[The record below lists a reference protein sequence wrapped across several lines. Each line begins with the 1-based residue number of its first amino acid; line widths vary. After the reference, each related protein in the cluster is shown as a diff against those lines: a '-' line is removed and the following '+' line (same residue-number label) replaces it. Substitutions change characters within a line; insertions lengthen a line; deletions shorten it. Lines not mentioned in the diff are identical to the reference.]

1 MRNNETKQQLLN
13 TVVSLSDT
21 RQEKLRASSPFGPV
35 RAGLTTLQIT
45 QRVLLSGSPSYSVK
59 QAKIIEFKYSEV
71 CVTLRLDTEQEGVVE
86 LLPSTLD
93 TTGTN
98 VLE

>member
-1 MRNNETKQQLLN
+1 MRSNETEQQLSS

-21 RQEKLRASSPFGPV
+21 RRERAIASSPFGPV

-45 QRVLLSGSPSYSVK
+45 QRVQPMESGSYSVK
-59 QAKIIEFKYSEV
+59 QAKILEFKYSEV
-71 CVTLRLDTEQEGVVE
+71 CVTLRLDTDQVAK
-86 LLPSTLD
+86 LSD
-93 TTGTN
+93 TTTCEAGTE

>member
-1 MRNNETKQQLLN
+1 MRSNETKQQLSS

-21 RQEKLRASSPFGPV
+21 RRERAIASSPFGPV

-45 QRVLLSGSPSYSVK
+45 QRVQPLGSDSYSVK

-71 CVTLRLDTEQEGVVE
+71 CVTFKLDIPTALAERSSSTIEEG
-86 LLPSTLD
+86 
-93 TTGTN
+93 GIN
-98 VLE
+98 VNGR

>member
-1 MRNNETKQQLLN
+1 MRSNETEQQLSN

-21 RQEKLRASSPFGPV
+21 RREKAVASSPFGPV

-45 QRVLLSGSPSYSVK
+45 QRVQPMESGSYSVK

-71 CVTLRLDTEQEGVVE
+71 CVTLKLDTEKEGAVE
-86 LLPSTLD
+86 HSLTPIDKAGIEVLD
-93 TTGTN
+93 
-98 VLE
+98 

>member
-1 MRNNETKQQLLN
+1 MKRNVTDSQLLS

-21 RQEKLRASSPFGPV
+21 RREKAVASSPFGPV

-45 QRVLLSGSPSYSVK
+45 QRVQPMESGSYSVK

-71 CVTLRLDTEQEGVVE
+71 CVTLRLDTEQEGAAK

-93 TTGTN
+93 TTGTD

>member
-1 MRNNETKQQLLN
+1 MRSNEIETQQSN

-21 RQEKLRASSPFGPV
+21 RRERAIASSPFGPV

-45 QRVLLSGSPSYSVK
+45 QRVQPMESASYSVK

-71 CVTLRLDTEQEGVVE
+71 CVTLRLDTDQVAK
-86 LLPSTLD
+86 PSD
-93 TTGTN
+93 ITTCEVGTE

>member
-1 MRNNETKQQLLN
+1 MRSNETETQLLN

-21 RQEKLRASSPFGPV
+21 RREKAVASSPFGPV

-45 QRVLLSGSPSYSVK
+45 QQVLPMESASYSVK

-71 CVTLRLDTEQEGVVE
+71 CVTLKLDMEQEGAVE
-86 LLPSTLD
+86 PLLSITKE
-93 TTGTN
+93 GGIK
-98 VLE
+98 

>member
-1 MRNNETKQQLLN
+1 MRSNETETQLLN
-13 TVVSLSDT
+13 TVVLLSDT
-21 RQEKLRASSPFGPV
+21 QRERAIASSPFGPV

-45 QRVLLSGSPSYSVK
+45 QRVQPMESGSYSVK

-71 CVTLRLDTEQEGVVE
+71 CVTLRLDTEE
-86 LLPSTLD
+86 LAKPSD
-93 TTGTN
+93 ITTCEAGTE